1 MKLSNIKFRNFKS
14 IKELDLSL
22 NNLNILIGAN
32 GAGKS
37 NFISFFK
44 FLNFLLEDELKYYVE
59 KFGGPDNLLYFGLKH
74 SSELSLRIDFSDKN
88 FLEYSLEP
96 TADGLS
102 FIKKGITLSG
112 DTIPKDPDDYARAF
126 DMIKIYHF
134 HDTTPEARIK
144 RPCDIDDNR
153 YLKPDGANL
162 PAFLYYLQK
171 KYKKYFIKIEDTI
184 RLVFPAFWKFVLK
197 PEKLNEN
204 IIQLIWKHRDYEDL
218 FFKVHPLSDGTLRF
232 MCLTTLLLQPELP
245 DVILIDEPE
254 LGLHPYAITILASLL
269 KKASRKSQ
277 IIIATQSVTLI
288 NNFEPEDI
296 IVVDF
301 KDNQSKFKRPDRKE
315 LSVWLEDYSLGEIW
329 EKNIIG
335 GRP

>member
-1 MKLSNIKFRNFKS
+1 MKLANIKIKNFKS

-44 FLNFLLEDELKYYVE
+44 FLNFLLEDELKYYLE
-59 KFGGPDNLLYFGLKH
+59 KYGGPDNLLYFGLKY
-74 SSELSLRIDFSDKN
+74 SSKLSLRIDFLDKH
-88 FLEYSLEP
+88 FLGYTLEP

-102 FIKKGITLSG
+102 FIKKGLTISG
-112 DTIPKDPDDYARAF
+112 DAIPEDPDSYARAF
-126 DMIKIYHF
+126 DMIQIYHF

-153 YLKPDGANL
+153 YLKPDGSNL

-171 KYKKYFIKIEDTI
+171 KHKKYFTKIEDTI

-197 PEKLNEN
+197 PDKLNEH
-204 IIQLIWKHRDYEDL
+204 IIQLIWQHRDYGDV
-218 FFKVHPLSDGTLRF
+218 FFKVHHLSDGTLRF

-254 LGLHPYAITILASLL
+254 LGLHPYSITVLASIL
-269 KKASRKSQ
+269 KKASKKSQ
-277 IIIATQSVTLI
+277 IIAATQSVSLI

-315 LSVWLEDYSLGEIW
+315 LAVWLEDYSLGEIW